1 VTLMTIGEFGVRTRL
16 SPKALRLYDGL
27 GLVVPAQ
34 VDPSSGYRLY
44 AEEQIEMAQLV
55 GLLRRLDMPLVTIA
69 DVVAMDP
76 VTAVGAVSD
85 YWAQVEDEVSE
96 RRALVAH
103 LRSRLM
109 GEQLIMYD
117 IETRTMPERRLLT
130 MSRHVHAETIDAF
143 FDEAFATLRNAAPG
157 IEGVA
162 GVPFLV
168 FYGEVSD
175 DSDGPV
181 ELCRPVVFDTDL
193 WETDRLP
200 ELQLR
205 LEPAHDEAYIR
216 LAHKDLGWPALL
228 PAVDALGRWVDDH
241 DRQPTGAFRQLLIG
255 DQRTAGPDDPVV
267 DLTLPLR

>member
-1 VTLMTIGEFGVRTRL
+1 VTLMTIGEFGARTRL
-16 SPKALRLYDGL
+16 SPKALRLYDEL

-55 GLLRRLDMPLVTIA
+55 GLLRRLNMPLVTIA
-69 DVVAMDP
+69 TVVAMDP
-76 VTAVGAVSD
+76 VTAAEAVSD
-85 YWAQVEDEVSE
+85 YWAQVEDEISG

-130 MSRHVHAETIDAF
+130 MSRHVHADTIDAF
-143 FDEAFATLRNAAPG
+143 FVDAFAKLRAAAPG
-157 IEGVA
+157 IVGVE

-181 ELCRPVVFDTDL
+181 ELCRPVVLDTDARM
-193 WETDRLP
+193 TQGTP
-200 ELQLR
+200 EVQWR
-205 LEPAHDEAYIR
+205 VEPAHDEAYIR
-216 LAHKDLGWPALL
+216 LAKKALGWPAMV
-228 PAVDALGRWVDDH
+228 PAFDALGRWVNDH
-241 DRQPTGAFRQLLIG
+241 QRQPTGAFRQLLIA
-255 DQRTAGPDDPVV
+255 DQRVSGPDDPTV
-267 DLTLPLR
+267 DLAVPLR